1 MKVAMVYMSVH
12 HKNTEKVAKAMADA
26 VGADLFDLTTTKEI
40 DLSSYDMVGF
50 ASGIYAGN
58 MHKIMLKF
66 IDSAKLPKKA
76 FLVCTCGVPIID
88 YTKKVKS
95 MLFDKGIEVI
105 DSFESKAFNTF
116 GPFALIGGTG
126 KGRPNE
132 KDLEKAKEFI
142 KRIIAC

>member
-1 MKVAMVYMSVH
+1 MKTAIIYISVH

-26 VGADLFDLTTTKEI
+26 AHADLFDLTKTKEI
-40 DLSSYDMVGF
+40 DLSNYDMVGI

-58 MHKIMLKF
+58 MHKTMLKF

-88 YTKKVKS
+88 YTKNVKKA
-95 MLFDKGIEVI
+95 LAAKGIKVI
-105 DSFESKAFNTF
+105 DSFECKAFNTF

-142 KRIIAC
+142 KRIVEC

>member
-1 MKVAMVYMSVH
+1 MRIAIVYVSVH
-12 HKNTEKVAKAMADA
+12 HKNTEKVAKAMTDA
-26 VGADLFDLTTTKEI
+26 AGADLFDLTKTKET
-40 DLSSYDMVGF
+40 DLSSYDMVGL

-58 MHKIMLKF
+58 MHKTMLKF

-88 YTKKVKS
+88 YTKKVKNV
-95 MLFDKGIEVI
+95 LTDKGIEVI
-105 DSFESKAFNTF
+105 DSFECKAFNTF

-132 KDLEKAKEFI
+132 KDLEKAREFI
-142 KRIIAC
+142 KKIATC